1 MTLKE
6 EYRCYFLTCQEYVK
20 LGNIVSEC
28 SLQPSRLSKFIKG
41 DNSQLSLEKLELITK
56 AIKITLK
63 SIVDIDEI

>member
-28 SLQPSRLSKFIKG
+28 SLQPSRLSKFI
-41 DNSQLSLEKLELITK
+41 NSQLSLEKLELITK

>member
-28 SLQPSRLSKFIKG
+28 NLQPSRLSKFIKG
-41 DNSQLSLEKLELITK
+41 DNSQFSLDKLELITK